1 MYCLFLVLTIIV
13 ASWKTASGTL
23 ELRPAGWLDRLVL
36 HHRQKLLRDMRD
48 QAPVEIK
55 ASLHPRP
62 EDYVDSPL
70 WDFHSVLHLM
80 TLVRYSPSAGP
91 VRAALRRALGPATRR
106 FMSKAQSY
114 KHFPSLAKE
123 SLNYFYY
130 NVFSEEM
137 KVDSGEGL
145 PDRLEDDAVLVISN
159 PVEARLPSA
168 QISVKLLRDILEKRA
183 QAARIMPSTRRPSI
197 KWTTTTPTTAPNGLT
212 NENTEKVETTK
223 SVETAEE
230 TTTSGV
236 TTTTTTVSPDD
247 SKVDNNNPDK
257 TDNNPQKKDNDPD
270 NNGNDPKTK

>member
-62 EDYVDSPL
+62 EDFVDSPL

-114 KHFPSLAKE
+114 KHFPSLAKRRQ
-123 SLNYFYY
+123 NC
-130 NVFSEEM
+130 FSV
-137 KVDSGEGL
+137 VDVW
-145 PDRLEDDAVLVISN
+145 RAVRVALGPRTPLVAG
-159 PVEARLPSA
+159 PVLRTSVWVLAIPGTPAAELGKAR
-168 QISVKLLRDILEKRA
+168 RA
-183 QAARIMPSTRRPSI
+183 ANRCGMNLITCS

-212 NENTEKVETTK
+212 NENTENVETTK